1 LIAVAAA
8 APRWQQRLMAMWV
21 QPTPTWSAWLLW
33 PLSQIYRVLAAI
45 QRWLYEAGL
54 LRRRQARVPV
64 IVVGNFIVG
73 GAGKT
78 PAVIAIVEA
87 LRSQGRTPGVISRG
101 HGRKAGPA
109 MLVTADYDSSTAGDE
124 PLLIALRTHAPVA
137 VGSDRAAA
145 ATLLCDAH
153 PEVDILVADDGLQHH
168 RLRHDLAVIVIDDRG
183 HGNGL
188 LLPAGPLRQMPPPT
202 LPATW
207 IVLYSA
213 AVASTALPGYLGRRR
228 LAGAVELADWWQ
240 GVAARPDALA
250 ALRGQA
256 LLAAAGLARPERF
269 FEMLRAA
276 GLEIRALPLTDHF
289 SFTTLPWP
297 ASTTDV
303 VVSEKD
309 AVKLRPERMGSTRV
323 WVVPLDFVPE
333 AGFGAELARRL
344 RS

>member
-1 LIAVAAA
+1 LTAVAAA

-21 QPTPTWSAWLLW
+21 LPAPTWSAWLLW
-33 PLSQIYRVLAAI
+33 PLSQVYRMLAASH
-45 QRWLYEAGL
+45 RSLYESGL
-54 LRRRQARVPV
+54 LRRQQVSVPV

-87 LRSQGRTPGVISRG
+87 LRGQGRTPGVISRG

-109 MLVTADYDSSTAGDE
+109 MLVTAADDSSTVGDE

-145 ATLLCDAH
+145 ARMLCDAH

-188 LLPAGPLRQMPPPT
+188 LLPAGPLRQTPPST
-202 LPATW
+202 LPAAW

-213 AVASTALPGYLGRRR
+213 GVASTAMPGYLGRRR
-228 LAGAVELADWWQ
+228 LAGAVELTNWWQ

-250 ALRGQA
+250 ALRGRA
-256 LLAAAGLARPERF
+256 LLAAAGLARPGRF

-276 GLEIRALPLTDHF
+276 GLEIQALPLTDHF
-289 SFTTLPWP
+289 SFDPLPWP
-297 ASTTDV
+297 ETTTEV

-309 AVKLRPERMGSTRV
+309 AVKLRPDRLCSTRV

>member
-1 LIAVAAA
+1 
-8 APRWQQRLMAMWV
+8 MAMWV
-21 QPTPTWSAWLLW
+21 RPAPNGLAWLLW
-33 PLSQIYRVLAAI
+33 PLSQIYRALAAT
-45 QRWLYEAGL
+45 QRSLYEAGL
-54 LRRRQARVPV
+54 LRRRQARVPL

-78 PAVIAIVEA
+78 PTVIAIVAA
-87 LRSQGRTPGVISRG
+87 LRSQGWTPGVISRG
-101 HGRKAGPA
+101 HGRKARAA
-109 MLVTADYDSSTAGDE
+109 MLVSAANDASAVGDE
-124 PLLIALRTHAPVA
+124 PLLICLRTHAPVA

-188 LLPAGPLRQMPPPT
+188 LLPAGPLRQMPPST
-202 LPATW
+202 LPAAW

-213 AVASTALPGYLGRRR
+213 GVASTALPGYLGRRR
-228 LAGAVELADWWQ
+228 LAGAVELANWWQ
-240 GVAARPDALA
+240 GAPARPDGLA
-250 ALRGQA
+250 ALRGRP

-269 FEMLRAA
+269 FEMLGAA
-276 GLEIRALPLTDHF
+276 GLVFQPLALPDHF
-289 SFTTLPWP
+289 GFDPLPWP
-297 ASTTDV
+297 AATTDV